1 MKKAL
6 LSAGTAEQ
14 HLCCKPVRELC
25 WTCRFSYFEL
35 IYYIVRQSQ
44 LQTDAD
50 ISKCGNFITKW
61 NKNYYK
67 VGQLHI
73 IDKSCYKVQ
82 QVIYYKV
89 GKSLLQS
96 LGVITK
102 SYHKELS
109 QGRAV
114 HRSKLHRKV
123 GQKILLPSYI
133 LLICLIGTRTKRD
146 THVYK

>member
-1 MKKAL
+1 MLAL
-6 LSAGTAEQ
+6 QNNTFVVNRSVSYAE
-14 HLCCKPVRELC
+14 LVV
-25 WTCRFSYFEL
+25 FSHFEL

-67 VGQLHI
+67 VGQLHV

-89 GKSLLQS
+89 GQSLLQS

-109 QGRAV
+109 QRRAA

-146 THVYK
+146 THVNK